1 MYVIV
6 WAYAHTHM
14 CYIVDI
20 FELFGLIL
28 KNKNQTLENM
38 PNAKQ
43 VAHLCSNTFIQ
54 R

>member
-1 MYVIV
+1 MLLCEHM
-6 WAYAHTHM
+6 HTHM

-20 FELFGLIL
+20 IELFGCIL

-38 PNAKQ
+38 PKAKQ
-43 VAHLCSNTFIQ
+43 VSHLCSNTFIQ